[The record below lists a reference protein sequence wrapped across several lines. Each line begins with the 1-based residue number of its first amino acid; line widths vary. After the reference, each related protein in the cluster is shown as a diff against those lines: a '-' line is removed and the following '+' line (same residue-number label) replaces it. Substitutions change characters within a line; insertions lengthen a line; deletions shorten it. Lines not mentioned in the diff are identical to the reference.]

1 MLWEHEP
8 TGECLPSLFKFFQT
22 FWSVSILYNSI
33 EARRTCSELPRSET
47 GRGKILPGQRKVR
60 ELYFESGKITF

>member
-8 TGECLPSLFKFFQT
+8 TAECLPSLFKFFQT

-33 EARRTCSELPRSET
+33 EARRTCSELPWSET
-47 GRGKILPGQRKVR
+47 GGGKILPGQGI
-60 ELYFESGKITF
+60 LF